1 MRKFLYEFVYNLMS
15 FLLVLTVMF
24 ILVFLLYLFILY
36 LYKPSIVAW
45 VCLSLII
52 VIMALIPIL
61 FEAEPYI
68 DKFAKLITG
77 YNEKGKKG
85 SI

>member
-1 MRKFLYEFVYNLMS
+1 M
-15 FLLVLTVMF
+15 TIMF

-52 VIMALIPIL
+52 VIAALIPIL
-61 FEAEPYI
+61 LEVEPYI

-77 YNEKGKKG
+77 YNEKDEKR